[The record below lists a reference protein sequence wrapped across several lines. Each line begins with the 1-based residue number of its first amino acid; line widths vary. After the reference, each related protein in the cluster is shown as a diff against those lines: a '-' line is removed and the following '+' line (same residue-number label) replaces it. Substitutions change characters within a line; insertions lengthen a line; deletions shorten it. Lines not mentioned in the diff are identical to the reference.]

1 MTTSGEFSWRRV
13 GIVALCVVMA
23 MGSCSLIL
31 LRYTANMDRSPVP
44 EALLEKLEV
53 GMPREAVR
61 EILGPP
67 TGVSPAGTW
76 VYGDRGRWVQ
86 VLVYFDD
93 SGKLTR
99 YILDK

>member
-1 MTTSGEFSWRRV
+1 MTISGEFSWRRV
-13 GIVALCVVMA
+13 GIVLLCVVTA
-23 MGSCSLIL
+23 VGSCSLML
-31 LRYTANMDRSPVP
+31 LRYMDNMDRSPVP

-53 GMPREAVR
+53 GMSREAVR

-67 TGVSPAGTW
+67 TGIWPEGTW
-76 VYGDRGRWVQ
+76 VYCDRGRWVQ

-93 SGKLTR
+93 TGKLTR